1 MINRNECDRHLCTLF
16 NWAKLTNA
24 KIQYLFIERKKW
36 WSCGGNP
43 STGGKTT
50 TNLQKIIPKS
60 LGIQKKK
67 KDQKFGDAKKEK
79 IKNKKIICINAGN
92 N

>member
-1 MINRNECDRHLCTLF
+1 MINRNECDRHLCTLL

-60 LGIQKKK
+60 LGTQTKKK
-67 KDQKFGDAKKEK
+67 GLKLWWCKKGKK
-79 IKNKKIICINAGN
+79 IKNKK
-92 N
+92 

>member
-1 MINRNECDRHLCTLF
+1 MINRNECDRHLCTLL
-16 NWAKLTNA
+16 NWAKLANA

-60 LGIQKKK
+60 LGVQTKKK
-67 KDQKFGDAKKEK
+67 GLKVWWCKKG
-79 IKNKKIICINAGN
+79 KNKK
-92 N
+92 